1 MFSMQI
7 CHLVI
12 GDDHL
17 NLLMLREKGKTRDPN
32 LKDTLLPH
40 EMSGEENIPDLTP
53 STGLSSILNNSI
65 LKCYVT
71 KSASFDK
78 LVEWCDGWLI
88 RIA

>member
-17 NLLMLREKGKTRDPN
+17 NLLMLREKAKTRDLN
-32 LKDTLLPH
+32 LKDTLLSH
-40 EMSGEENIPDLTP
+40 EMSGEENIPDLTHYP
-53 STGLSSILNNSI
+53 GLSSILTNFI

-71 KSASFDK
+71 DYLKV
-78 LVEWCDGWLI
+78 LLLTNWL
-88 RIA
+88 RDVMGG

>member
-32 LKDTLLPH
+32 LKDTLLSH
-40 EMSGEENIPDLTP
+40 EMSGEDNIPDLTLSP
-53 STGLSSILNNSI
+53 GLSSILTNFI
-65 LKCYVT
+65 LKCYATEYLKVLLLT
-71 KSASFDK
+71 N
-78 LVEWCDGWLI
+78 WLKGVMGG
-88 RIA
+88 

>member
-32 LKDTLLPH
+32 LKDTLL
-40 EMSGEENIPDLTP
+40 SQ
-53 STGLSSILNNSI
+53 
-65 LKCYVT
+65 KCQE
-71 KSASFDK
+71 KKIF
-78 LVEWCDGWLI
+78 LI
-88 RIA
+88 

>member
-32 LKDTLLPH
+32 LKDTLLSH
-40 EMSGEENIPDLTP
+40 EMLGEENIPDLTP
-53 STGLSSILNNSI
+53 SPGLSSILTNYI
-65 LKCYVT
+65 RKCYATEYLKVLFLT
-71 KSASFDK
+71 N
-78 LVEWCDGWLI
+78 WLKGVMGG
-88 RIA
+88 

>member
-32 LKDTLLPH
+32 LKDTLLSH
-40 EMSGEENIPDLTP
+40 EMSGEDNIPDLTLSP
-53 STGLSSILNNSI
+53 GLSSILTNFI
-65 LKCYVT
+65 LKCYATEYLKVLFLT
-71 KSASFDK
+71 N
-78 LVEWCDGWLI
+78 WLKGVMGG
-88 RIA
+88 

>member
-32 LKDTLLPH
+32 LKDTLLSH
-40 EMSGEENIPDLTP
+40 EMSGEDNIPDLTP
-53 STGLSSILNNSI
+53 SPGLSSILTNCI
-65 LKCYVT
+65 RKCYATEYLKVLFLT
-71 KSASFDK
+71 N
-78 LVEWCDGWLI
+78 WLKGVMGG
-88 RIA
+88 

>member
-32 LKDTLLPH
+32 LKDTLLSH

-53 STGLSSILNNSI
+53 SPGLNSI
-65 LKCYVT
+65 LTNCIQKCYATEHLKVLFLT
-71 KSASFDK
+71 N
-78 LVEWCDGWLI
+78 WLKGVMGG
-88 RIA
+88 

>member
-32 LKDTLLPH
+32 LKDNLLSH
-40 EMSGEENIPDLTP
+40 EISGWENIPDLTP
-53 STGLSSILNNSI
+53 SPGLSSILTNYI
-65 LKCYVT
+65 RKCYAT
-71 KSASFDK
+71 EYLK
-78 LVEWCDGWLI
+78 LVEGCDGWLI

>member
-32 LKDTLLPH
+32 LKDTLLSR
-40 EMSGEENIPDLTP
+40 EMLGEENIPDLTP
-53 STGLSSILNNSI
+53 SPGLSSILTNFIDPVVSRVNKSSPF
-65 LKCYVT
+65 VT
-71 KSASFDK
+71 YIFT
-78 LVEWCDGWLI
+78 
-88 RIA
+88 